1 MRFPQRC
8 PSHFIQFGENYS
20 MLNSRICILLF
31 LLSAAAAFAQP
42 SVVLISIDGMR
53 PDYITNPKACPA
65 GFPTLRRF
73 LTEGTYAEGVI
84 GVLPT
89 ITYPSH
95 TTLVTGVEPAR
106 HGIWGNT
113 TFDPEWTNQ
122 SGWYWYAED
131 ITADTLWDAA
141 SRKGL
146 VTASVGWPVTVG
158 QRSIR
163 YNIPEYWRA
172 GNTEDRK
179 LQRALSTPEF
189 YDAVLPQLRS
199 ISLTD
204 GAFLATDRAF
214 AQAAIFAIASKHA
227 HFVTLHMGTLDEE
240 QHAHSPF
247 SPEACQTLI
256 ELDKQVGLVEQ
267 AALAANPDA
276 VIAVVSDHGFV
287 RTDHRVN
294 LQVPFIQAGLI
305 TVSASNSVTAWKA
318 SVFPAG
324 GTAAIVL
331 HDPADKVTE
340 QAVRQLLHDLASNP
354 ANGIATILEKPE
366 IEKLGGFPNATFV
379 VDLETDYQL
388 GYATQGEL
396 VTPAPSTGM
405 HGYLPS
411 HPEMRSSFF
420 LRGKGIA
427 AGRDLGVVDMRQIAP
442 TLARILG
449 LTLNDARQPPLNVRP

>member
-1 MRFPQRC
+1 
-8 PSHFIQFGENYS
+8 

>member
-1 MRFPQRC
+1 
-8 PSHFIQFGENYS
+8 

-227 HFVTLHMGTLDEE
+227 RFVTLHMGTLDEE

-324 GTAAIVL
+324 GSAAIVL